1 MTSTETA
8 KTFVLDTNVLIHD
21 PEALFKF
28 EEHHLLIP
36 IFVIEELDGL
46 KKGANEVG
54 RNARHTLRL
63 LDALDA
69 EGKLGSPSETRT
81 AFVNDSKGT
90 LEIALSSPLYRDS
103 IPQDLDWDKK
113 DNKIIA
119 VAVANEAILVTKD
132 TNVRVKARAIGVKTA
147 DYETDKVNYDGLYS
161 GHSEAFI
168 SENDLNLLYSEGF
181 ATKNQ
186 VNLHDCP
193 PNEYVT
199 FYSTDNPKHS
209 AIARYDAFNEIFV
222 LVSGSTMKPAGLMP
236 KNSEQLMAIDALM
249 NPDIKLVTL
258 VGVAGTGKTLCALAA
273 AIQGVDSQE
282 YSKALVARPVV
293 PMGNDVGYLPGSLE
307 EKLGPW
313 MAPIRDSVDFL
324 MGTALSH
331 KKEPKK
337 ETKEPKKSSKASKPG
352 KVVKELERDY
362 YEKDAG
368 KLPGVDELVAHGML
382 ELCTLTFMRG
392 RSIPNQFI
400 VVDEVQNCSP
410 HEIKTLITRAGE
422 GTKIVLTGDPD
433 QIDTPYL
440 DASSNGL
447 TYVVDRFREEKI
459 AAHVTLTKGERSEL
473 AEIAARI
480 L

>member
-8 KTFVLDTNVLIHD
+8 KTFVIDTNVLIHD

-28 EEHHLLIP
+28 EENHVVIP
-36 IFVIEELDGL
+36 ICVLEELDGL
-46 KKGANEVG
+46 KKSANEVG
-54 RNARHTLRL
+54 RNARQALRL

-69 EGKLGSPSETRT
+69 EGKLGAPSDSRT
-81 AFVNDSKGT
+81 EYVNDSNGT
-90 LEIALSSPLYRDS
+90 LEIALSTQVYRES
-103 IPQDLDWDKK
+103 LPQDLDWDKN

-119 VAVANEAILVTKD
+119 TALANAAILVTKD
-132 TNVRVKARAIGVKTA
+132 TNVRVKARALGLKTA
-147 DYETDKVNYDGLYS
+147 DYETDKVSYEGLYT

-186 VNLHDCP
+186 VNLHSCP

-222 LVSGSTMKPAGLMP
+222 LVSGSTMKPSGLMP
-236 KNSEQLMAIDALM
+236 RNAEQLMAIDALM

-258 VGVAGTGKTLCALAA
+258 VGKAGTGKTLCALAA
-273 AIQGVDSQE
+273 AIQGVDYGE
-282 YSKALVARPVV
+282 YSKALVARPVI

-313 MAPIRDSVDFL
+313 MVPIRDSVDFL
-324 MGTALSH
+324 MGTALTQ

-337 ETKEPKKSSKASKPG
+337 EPKDGKKSSKAPKPG

-368 KLPGVDELVAHGML
+368 KLPGVDELVAHGMM

-400 VVDEVQNCSP
+400 ILDESQNCSP
-410 HEIKTLITRAGE
+410 HEVKTLLTRAGE
-422 GTKIVLTGDPD
+422 GTKIVLTGDPE

-440 DASSNGL
+440 DACSNGL

-473 AEIAARI
+473 AEIAARV